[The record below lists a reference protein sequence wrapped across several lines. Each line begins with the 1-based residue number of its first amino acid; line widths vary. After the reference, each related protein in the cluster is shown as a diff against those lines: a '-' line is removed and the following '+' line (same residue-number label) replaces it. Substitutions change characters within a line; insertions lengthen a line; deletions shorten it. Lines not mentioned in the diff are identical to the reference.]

1 MYETMD
7 ELMASVQRR
16 LYRVRDLADDMSA
29 VRARETAPDGSITAE
44 VDGNG
49 ALLNL
54 EFTSAISRLS
64 PADFEN
70 TLVATANAAARRAFT
85 ERAELITAFNQEVAD

>member
-7 ELMASVQRR
+7 ELEASVQRK
-16 LYRVRDLADDMSA
+16 LYRIRDLVDDMGA
-29 VRARETAPDGSITAE
+29 VKVRETSPDGSITAE

-54 EFTSAISRLS
+54 EFSQEISRLS
-64 PADFEN
+64 PEDFEA
-70 TLVATANAAARRAFT
+70 TLTATARAAAAAAFARRAD
-85 ERAELITAFNQEVAD
+85 IVTAFNEEVAE

>member
-7 ELMASVQRR
+7 ELMASVQQR
-16 LYRVRDLADDMSA
+16 LYRIRDLADDMAA
-29 VRARETAPDGSITAE
+29 VRGRETAPDGSITAE

-54 EFTSAISRLS
+54 EFTQSISRLT
-64 PADFEN
+64 PAEFEKV
-70 TLVATANAAARRAFT
+70 LVATSNAAARRAF
-85 ERAELITAFNQEVAD
+85 EQRAEVVTTFNEEIAE

>member
-16 LYRVRDLADDMSA
+16 LYRMRGLAEDMAA
-29 VRARETAPDGSITAE
+29 VRARETAQDGSITAE
-44 VDGNG
+44 VDGDG

-54 EFTSAISRLS
+54 EFSQAISRLS
-64 PADFEN
+64 PAEFET
-70 TLVATANAAARRAFT
+70 TLVATAAAAARRAF
-85 ERAELITAFNQEVAD
+85 ELRGEIVTAFNEEVAE

>member
-16 LYRVRDLADDMSA
+16 LYRMRDLADDMA
-29 VRARETAPDGSITAE
+29 GVRARETAPDGSITAE

-54 EFTSAISRLS
+54 EFSQAISRMS
-64 PADFEN
+64 PTEFES
-70 TLVATANAAARRAFT
+70 TLVATAGAAARRAF
-85 ERAELITAFNQEVAD
+85 EQRGQVVIAFNEEVAE

>member
-16 LYRVRDLADDMSA
+16 LYRVRDLADNMA
-29 VRARETAPDGSITAE
+29 GVRARETAPDGSITAE

-54 EFTSAISRLS
+54 EFTSGISRLS
-64 PADFEN
+64 AADFEN
-70 TLVATANAAARRAFT
+70 TLVTTAAAAARRAFT
-85 ERAELITAFNQEVAD
+85 ERAELITAFNEEVAD